1 MGILYHNTG
10 NVGIG
15 TNAPQYALD
24 VHGDIRIG
32 GNVTQAGGTVGL
44 QIGSSTTYKYLQLL
58 NLNAASGL
66 KCGGLLVSD
75 DPLFASP
82 SRNDLVVKGSVG
94 IGVASPTA
102 TLDVNGT
109 IKATSLELT
118 GKATSASTVSSD
130 SGTTLVTKDYISQL
144 SFGSSMVMYSSRPS
158 IAITIPTAGATGVF
172 QLMATGAH
180 PTTPTN
186 AKMVFGMW
194 DITTGASNALRMY
207 AGSVNAFITISSS
220 TGSTGQQFALTQST
234 GYKYNMFSYV
244 GLTFTTGTSLGFYY
258 NFDNGS
264 GFANPS
270 GVNFVPFGYIT

>member
-15 TNAPQYALD
+15 TSTPQYALD

-130 SGTTLVTKDYISQL
+130 SGTTLVTKDYLSQL
-144 SFGSSMVMYSSRPS
+144 SFGSSMVMYNTRPS
-158 IAITIPTAGATGVF
+158 IAITIPASGVTGVF

-180 PTTPTN
+180 PSTPTS

-194 DITTGASNALRMY
+194 DITTAASGSLRMC
-207 AGSVNAFITISSS
+207 AGSVNAFVIGSG
-220 TGSTGQQFALTQST
+220 TGSTGQQFLLKQST
-234 GYKYNMFSYV
+234 GYKYNVFSYV

-258 NFDNGS
+258 NFDNAS
-264 GFANPS
+264 GFANPT